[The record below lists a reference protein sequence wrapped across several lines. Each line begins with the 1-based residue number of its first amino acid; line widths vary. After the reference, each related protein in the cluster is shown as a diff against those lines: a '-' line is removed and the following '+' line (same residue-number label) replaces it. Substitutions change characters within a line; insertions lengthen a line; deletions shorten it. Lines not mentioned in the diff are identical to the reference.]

1 MKNKIR
7 YIVLIYI
14 SLFWGL
20 NTFAQIEID
29 SNTNNINVDFSFERQ
44 LEELDKPEIMSDP
57 PECHLGIIKE
67 ENSTPII
74 DATDEIINKTGSII
88 AIIQFDTNLI
98 KNKVYIP
105 VSISIESIYSYES
118 NNYTIIYS
126 KNNILSLSN
135 ENLQRK
141 IEKRI
146 KKNQAYLL
154 KIVQKWK
161 FVPNYKINDEYCDPK
176 TDSYWFILPVEFK

>member
-1 MKNKIR
+1 MKNKIKHF
-7 YIVLIYI
+7 ILIYI
-14 SLFWGL
+14 SLFLGL

-29 SNTNNINVDFSFERQ
+29 SNINNINVDFSFEQ
-44 LEELDKPEIMSDP
+44 QIEELNKPEIISDP
-57 PECHLGIIKE
+57 PECHLCIINE

-74 DATDEIINKTGSII
+74 DATDEMISKTGSII

-98 KNKVYIP
+98 KNRIYIP
-105 VSISIESIYSYES
+105 VSISIESIYSIES
-118 NNYTIIYS
+118 NIHILIYS

-135 ENLQRK
+135 ENLQRN

-146 KKNQAYLL
+146 KKNQAKLL

-161 FVPNYKINDEYCDPK
+161 FVPTYKVNDEYCDPQ
-176 TDSYWFILPVEFK
+176 TDSYWLILPVEFK